1 MKCSVAKDLIPLY
14 AEGLCS
20 DETAREL
27 EKHFSDCE
35 ECRSLKEGFSPP
47 DNAEESRLKF
57 DPFQK
62 IGRKIRQSKIA
73 ITALCLLLTAALA
86 AICALGYGELHPQS
100 GWLSFS
106 EIVQTIEINRIA
118 NYFAE
123 GEIDRFA
130 EFLDLP
136 EETSEILLARLK
148 SNYHDELSGQK
159 CKITAR
165 TSGFVSLEE
174 TVIISESGVT
184 LEFERAGSITVLFQK
199 SGNSKYRIYADNSS
213 GLRIAET
220 IGFIGAYDRI
230 CERAALIGEKPENF
244 LAVFGWGC
252 LAEITEKYRLFSSDG
267 SEVVS
272 AFASAPLYRADTDEF
287 YCRCSMKLR
296 DSGGNLAVIE
306 LDALL
311 GNDVSFRADLS
322 SAEILNGG
330 ISEEK
335 LAQALEMLAVSERN
349 TR

>member
-1 MKCSVAKDLIPLY
+1 
-14 AEGLCS
+14 
-20 DETAREL
+20 
-27 EKHFSDCE
+27 
-35 ECRSLKEGFSPP
+35 
-47 DNAEESRLKF
+47 
-57 DPFQK
+57 
-62 IGRKIRQSKIA
+62 
-73 ITALCLLLTAALA
+73 
-86 AICALGYGELHPQS
+86 CALGYGELHPES

-106 EIVQTIEINRIA
+106 EIVRNIEIDRIA

-136 EETSEILLARLK
+136 EEASEILLARLK
-148 SNYHDELSGQK
+148 SNYCDELSDQK

-165 TSGFVSLEE
+165 TSTSASLGE
-174 TVIISESGVT
+174 TT
-184 LEFERAGSITVLFQK
+184 LFGSYITFEFERAGSITVFFQK
-199 SGNSKYRIYADNSS
+199 SANAKYRIYADSSS

-220 IGFIGAYDRI
+220 IAFIGAYDRI
-230 CERAALIGEKPENF
+230 CERAVLIGEKPENF

-252 LAEITEKYRLFSSDG
+252 IAEITEKYRLFSSDG

-272 AFASAPLYRADTDEF
+272 AFSSAPLYREDTDEF
-287 YCRCSMKLR
+287 YCRCSLKLR

-306 LDALL
+306 LNALL

-349 TR
+349 TP

>member
-20 DETAREL
+20 DETVCEL

-62 IGRKIRQSKIA
+62 IGRKIRRSKIA
-73 ITALCLLLTAALA
+73 VTALCLLLTAALA
-86 AICALGYGELHPQS
+86 AICALGYGELHPKS

-106 EIVQTIEINRIA
+106 GIVRNIEIDRIA

-123 GEIDRFA
+123 GEIDRFT

-136 EETSEILLARLK
+136 EEASEILLTRLT

-165 TSGFVSLEE
+165 TSTSASLGE
-174 TVIISESGVT
+174 TTLFGSYVT
-184 LEFERAGSITVLFQK
+184 FEFEQAGNITVLFQK
-199 SGNSKYRIYADNSS
+199 SANSKYRIYADNSS

-220 IGFIGAYDRI
+220 IDFIGAYDRI
-230 CERAALIGEKPENF
+230 CERAMLIGEKPENF
-244 LAVFGWGC
+244 LAVFGWDC

-272 AFASAPLYRADTDEF
+272 AFASAPLYREDTDEF
-287 YCRCSMKLR
+287 YCRCSLKLR

-306 LDALL
+306 LNALL

-335 LAQALEMLAVSERN
+335 LAQALEMLAVPERN
-349 TR
+349 IP

>member
-20 DETAREL
+20 DETVREL
-27 EKHFSDCE
+27 EEHFSDCE
-35 ECRSLKEGFSPP
+35 ECRSLKESFSPP
-47 DNAEESRLKF
+47 ENTEESRLKF

-62 IGRKIRQSKIA
+62 IGKKIRQSKIVV
-73 ITALCLLLTAALA
+73 TVLCLLLTVVLA
-86 AICALGYGELHPQS
+86 TIGALGYGELYPES

-106 EIVQTIEINRIA
+106 GIVRNIEIDRMA
-118 NYFAE
+118 NSFAK

-130 EFLDLP
+130 EFLDVP
-136 EETSEILLARLK
+136 EEASDILLARLK
-148 SNYHDELSGQK
+148 SNYRDELSGQK

-165 TSGFVSLEE
+165 TSTSASLGE
-174 TVIISESGVT
+174 TTLFGSYVT
-184 LEFERAGSITVLFQK
+184 FEFERAGSITVLFEK
-199 SGNSKYRIYADNSS
+199 SANSKYRIYADNSS

-220 IGFIGAYDRI
+220 IGFIGTYDRI
-230 CERAALIGEKPENF
+230 CERAVLIGEKTENF
-244 LAVFGWGC
+244 LAVFGRDC

-272 AFASAPLYRADTDEF
+272 AFASAPLYQEDTDEF
-287 YCRCSMKLR
+287 YCRCSLKLR

-311 GNDVSFRADLS
+311 GNDVSFCADLS

-335 LAQALEMLAVSERN
+335 LAQALEILAVSERN
-349 TR
+349 TPR

>member
-1 MKCSVAKDLIPLY
+1 MRCSVAKDLIPLY

-20 DETAREL
+20 DETVREL

-35 ECRSLKEGFSPP
+35 ECRSLKKGFSPP

-62 IGRKIRQSKIA
+62 IGKKIRRSKIT
-73 ITALCLLLTAALA
+73 IILLCLTLTVALA
-86 AICALGYGELHPQS
+86 TVCALGYGELHPGS

-106 EIVQTIEINRIA
+106 EIARNIEIDRIA

-123 GEIDRFA
+123 GEIDRFS

-136 EETSEILLARLK
+136 EEASEILLARLK
-148 SNYHDELSGQK
+148 SDYRDELSEQK

-165 TSGFVSLEE
+165 TSTGTSLGE
-174 TVIISESGVT
+174 TALFGSYVT
-184 LEFERAGSITVLFQK
+184 FDFERAGSITVLFQE
-199 SGNSKYRIYADNSS
+199 SANSKYRIYADSSS

-230 CERAALIGEKPENF
+230 RERAALIGEKTENF
-244 LAVFGWGC
+244 LSVFGWGC
-252 LAEITEKYRLFSSDG
+252 LTEITEKYRLFSMDG
-267 SEVVS
+267 SEVVG
-272 AFASAPLYRADTDEF
+272 AFASAPLYREDTDEF
-287 YCRCSMKLR
+287 YCRCSLKLR

-306 LDALL
+306 LNALL
-311 GNDVSFRADLS
+311 ENDGSFHADLS

-330 ISEEK
+330 ISEKK
-335 LAQALEMLAVSERN
+335 LTQALEILAVSEQN
-349 TR
+349 TP